1 MKILVRFNKNIA
13 IPRQVKSF
21 KLFDLGIVSTTID
34 DLLDSTTIEI
44 DDQTLPI
51 LKINNSSFIEY
62 YLINDLGLTPGYSY
76 PYYTDDFMK
85 EVTIGDLVLINNG
98 QMGEEN
104 IQSDWNQI
112 NILADDFIKNKPE
125 LFSGDYNDLIN
136 TPALVTNHSELNLDD
151 GTNPHGTTKADVGLS
166 NVDNTSDVNKPISS
180 ATQTALNLKLDSAS
194 FTKSG
199 IGLGNVDNT
208 SDLNK
213 PISTATQTILNKKM
227 EWLVKDTTPTTAVTG
242 TTSLTQ
248 IGSSILIPANTFSA
262 YAVMILEGFG
272 LDRLTTFGTVT
283 FRLFHNTTNSLTG
296 ATALS
301 VSIMSQYNL
310 TALAR
315 RTFEIGGGLLKCRFG
330 TGSSAFVDLAGANLS
345 PLSISFNPAI
355 DNYFFTTVQLSNAS
369 DSVVRTQ
376 LLISK

>member
-1 MKILVRFNKNIA
+1 MSDVININVTEVA
-13 IPRQVKSF
+13 E
-21 KLFDLGIVSTTID
+21 D
-34 DLLDSTTIEI
+34 
-44 DDQTLPI
+44 
-51 LKINNSSFIEY
+51 
-62 YLINDLGLTPGYSY
+62 
-76 PYYTDDFMK
+76 
-85 EVTIGDLVLINNG
+85 VTINVTPNVIEVNITQSSGRGGGAVDSVNG
-98 QMGEEN
+98 QTGVVVLTN
-104 IQSDWNQI
+104 SD
-112 NILADDFIKNKPE
+112 
-125 LFSGDYNDLIN
+125 
-136 TPALVTNHSELNLDD
+136 
-151 GTNPHGTTKADVGLS
+151 
-166 NVDNTSDVNKPISS
+166 
-180 ATQTALNLKLDSAS
+180 
-194 FTKSG
+194 
-199 IGLGNVDNT
+199 IGLNKVDNT

-262 YAVMILEGFG
+262 EDVMVLEGFG

-301 VSIMSQYNL
+301 VSIMSQYNI

-315 RTFEIGGGLLKCRFG
+315 RTFEIGGGLLKCRIG
-330 TGSSAFVDLAGANLS
+330 TGSSSFFDFAGANLS
-345 PLSISFNPAI
+345 PLSVSFNPAI

-369 DSVVRTQ
+369 DSVTRRQ